1 MATTIMDEHDIERA
15 LTRITHEILE
25 SNKGAEGLALVGIMT
40 RGDIL
45 AQHIAHKIE
54 QIEQVKVPVG
64 SLDISF
70 YRDDLAGRLAPEVQT
85 TDISFDVN
93 GCTIVLV
100 DDVLFTGRT
109 IRAAL
114 DAIID
119 FGRPAEI
126 KLAVLVDRGHRELP
140 IRADFVGKNVPS
152 DKNQQVRLFLE
163 KVDGKSSVEV
173 WKSKPGERIGAA
185 PLPKKHTGKKGNK
198 ALGKALGKEADKS
211 MDKAGS

>member
-1 MATTIMDEHDIERA
+1 MNTETVTTIMDAHDIERA

-25 SNKGAEGLALVGIMT
+25 FNKGAEGLALVGIVT

-45 AQHIAHKIE
+45 AQRIAAKIE

-70 YRDDLAGRLAPEVQT
+70 YRDDVASHLSPEVHT
-85 TDISFDVN
+85 THIPFDVN
-93 GCTIVLV
+93 GCTVVLV

-109 IRAAL
+109 IRSAL
-114 DAIID
+114 NAVMDY
-119 FGRPAEI
+119 GRPAEI

-152 DKNQQVRLFLE
+152 DLNQHVRLFLE
-163 KVDGKSSVEV
+163 SVDGRSSVEV
-173 WKSKPGERIGAA
+173 WQAQTGERIGSA
-185 PLPKKHTGKKGNK
+185 PLPK
-198 ALGKALGKEADKS
+198 EQEEDR
-211 MDKAGS
+211 

>member
-1 MATTIMDEHDIERA
+1 MSTEPITTIMDASDIERA

-25 SNKGAEGLALVGIMT
+25 FNKGAEGLALVGIVT
-40 RGDIL
+40 RGDVL
-45 AQHIAHKIE
+45 AQRIAAKIE
-54 QIEQVKVPVG
+54 QVENVKVPVG

-70 YRDDLAGRLAPEVQT
+70 YRDDLASHLSPEVHT
-85 TDISFDVN
+85 TDLPFDIN

-114 DAIID
+114 DAIMD
-119 FGRPAEI
+119 YGRPSEI

-152 DKNQQVRLFLE
+152 VANQNVRLFLDTI
-163 KVDGKSSVEV
+163 DGRSAVEI
-173 WKSKPGERIGAA
+173 WEAKPGEHIGSA
-185 PLPKKHTGKKGNK
+185 PLPRKKVDMAAN
-198 ALGKALGKEADKS
+198 
-211 MDKAGS
+211 